1 MRKGINVYA
10 DEEEKQEEMKAVQRA
25 ERQTRGQEGG
35 RAALQNLS

>member
-1 MRKGINVYA
+1 MRKGINAYV

-25 ERQTRGQEGG
+25 EWWTRGREGG